1 MGKNKECEKMNETNE
16 FATIQKIGEDM
27 VVIIPSHICEKLDI
41 KEGSLVIIE
50 PFLCSGEVGIR
61 IKPKT

>member
-1 MGKNKECEKMNETNE
+1 MGKNKECEKMNETND
-16 FATIQKIGEDM
+16 FATIQKVGEDL
-27 VVIIPSHICEKLDI
+27 VVIIPNDVCEKLDI
-41 KEGSLVIIE
+41 KEGSQVMIE

>member
-1 MGKNKECEKMNETNE
+1 MNETNE
-16 FATIQKIGEDM
+16 NESNGSAIIQKIGEDL
-27 VVIIPSHICEKLDI
+27 VVLIPNDICEKLDI
-41 KEGSLVIIE
+41 KEGSEVSMT

>member
-1 MGKNKECEKMNETNE
+1 MGKNKEREKMNEMNE

-27 VVIIPSHICEKLDI
+27 MVIIPNDICEKLDI

-50 PFLCSGEVGIR
+50 PFLCSGEAGIR
-61 IKPKT
+61 IKPKA

>member
-1 MGKNKECEKMNETNE
+1 MNETNE
-16 FATIQKIGEDM
+16 DESNMLATIQKVGEDFV
-27 VVIIPSHICEKLDI
+27 VVIPNDICEKLDI
-41 KEGSLVIIE
+41 KEGSIVVIE